1 VHCGKSQ
8 GACPFKREKSQEQ
21 GFVHEINE
29 MLAWDNFSAAHGII
43 LGQDAG
49 TSGILGGENEISG
62 ECRITQGHVQSL
74 RTNGRHDMGG
84 LADQYHAIPCELP
97 GGESFHGE

>member
-1 VHCGKSQ
+1 MRLS
-8 GACPFKREKSQEQ
+8 
-21 GFVHEINE
+21 
-29 MLAWDNFSAAHGII
+29 
-43 LGQDAG
+43 G
-49 TSGILGGENEISG
+49 TLPHSVLFCCDHNAVRSPIAEALMRGG